1 MSNKRRRTSQW
12 STISKLY
19 NAGSLAERLDEQ
31 EELVAVKEKR
41 IAVLQEL
48 LAQKKSESFETAS
61 EWEAHCSKLTQSL
74 SRIRAE
80 RDELRRKHEHAIAR
94 KDSEFLELKRA
105 FAALQERLEEQQEE
119 TQQYKERLE
128 DLQQKGAAALAAQ
141 TIAKF
146 GVTPEEVLKFK
157 DFAEKQAHAAAAQ
170 QALAMAAQKAITP
183 SLTDL

>member
-31 EELVAVKEKR
+31 EELVATKEKR

-48 LAQKKSESFETAS
+48 LAQKKSESFETVS
-61 EWEAHCSKLTQSL
+61 EWEAHCSTLTESL
-74 SRIRAE
+74 ERIRAE
-80 RDELRRKHEHAIAR
+80 RARLRQTHEQTIAA
-94 KDSEFLELKRA
+94 KDREFLELKQA
-105 FAALQERLEEQQEE
+105 FAALQERLEEQKQE
-119 TQQYKERLE
+119 TQKYKGQLE
-128 DLQQKGAAALAAQ
+128 EFQQKAAAALAAQ
-141 TIAKF
+141 TISKF

-170 QALAMAAQKAITP
+170 QALAMAAQNAITP
-183 SLTDL
+183 TLTDL